1 MEILYRFLALVALYA
16 GFHCVALSMGGWL
29 TRFADYESPQPEW
42 RRAILAGLV
51 SAVGVILL
59 DSLVQTDFH
68 TFKEIKRAE
77 RTLMYGSIIIL
88 LTCHRF
94 VYRSGDDAD
103 LCASASMLLLLFCL
117 SLLIIPLQESL
128 HPWVHQKR
136 DALEEKIEM
145 ESLKRQ
151 NSNPDEDDDS

>member
-1 MEILYRFLALVALYA
+1 MEILTRFLALVALFA
-16 GFHCVALSMGGWL
+16 GFHCLALSMGGGL
-29 TRFADYESPQPEW
+29 IRLADYESTAPEW

-51 SAVGVILL
+51 SALGVILL
-59 DSLVQTDFH
+59 DSLVQSDFQ
-68 TFKEIKRAE
+68 TLKEIKRAE

-94 VYRSGDDAD
+94 VYRSGDEAD
-103 LCASASMLLLLFCL
+103 LFASASMLLLLFWL

-128 HPWVHQKR
+128 HPWVHQQR
-136 DALEEKIEM
+136 DALEEKIEK

-151 NSNPDEDDDS
+151 GANPDEDDDS